1 MVSTPNTK
9 KNNSSMVFMVKI
21 SKWKENI
28 IFDVQKAFDN
38 CLRPNLTDWIK
49 VNACNVNIWEIVY
62 VVGEAYGRMKKY
74 DRG

>member
-1 MVSTPNTK
+1 MVSTPNTNK
-9 KNNSSMVFMVKI
+9 TNSSMVKI
-21 SKWKENI
+21 SKWKEFL